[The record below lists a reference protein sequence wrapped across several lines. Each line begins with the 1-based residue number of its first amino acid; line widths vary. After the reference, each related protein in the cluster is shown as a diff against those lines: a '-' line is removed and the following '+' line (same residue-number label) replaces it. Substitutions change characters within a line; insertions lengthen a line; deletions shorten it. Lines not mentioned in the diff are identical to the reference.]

1 MEARGLGARLRS
13 ERELADGIPLRDALS
28 CTGAHRR
35 YLLPVHAAHVGETF
49 RALARCHYYTLAALA
64 AQPHMPEGS
73 ASGPPTLA
81 TRSADECRLG
91 EFNVPRALDPDW
103 PLPQAGP

>member
-13 ERELADGIPLRDALS
+13 ERELAVGIPLRDALS

-49 RALARCHYYTLAALA
+49 RAYPLAALA
-64 AQPHMPEGS
+64 AQTRMPEGS
-73 ASGPPTLA
+73 AIGPPTLA

-91 EFNVPRALDPDW
+91 EFNVPRALDPD
-103 PLPQAGP
+103 LPQVGP